1 MHRIDLTLSRALQ
14 LACVCIVLAAPRAEA
29 GGRALFADFD
39 GDGRGDRASLDAR
52 DPSIVRIWFS
62 ATRTTQIIR
71 STQPLRDITAVDLNG
86 DRYPELVASNRSP
99 GLQVWVKAHKGF
111 QHYRRNGPFSSRDI
125 APPDRHRVD
134 DDADRFAAAI
144 GAAKPPPP
152 SIAGNLH
159 RRPPPS
165 GVRTEAARLTRTA
178 RSASR
183 VAPFAPRPPP
193 GPAL

>member
-1 MHRIDLTLSRALQ
+1 MHRISRTLRHAVQ
-14 LACVCIVLAAPRAEA
+14 LVCVCALLVAPRAEA
-29 GGRALFADFD
+29 SGRAVLADFD
-39 GDGRGDRASLDAR
+39 GDGHGDRASLDAR

-71 STQPLRDITAVDLNG
+71 SAQPLRDISAVDLNG

-111 QHYRRNGPFSSRDI
+111 RHYRRNGPFSSRDI
-125 APPDRHRVD
+125 APPNRRRVD
-134 DDADRFAAAI
+134 DDADRFAPAI

-159 RRPPPS
+159 RRRPPS
-165 GVRTEAARLTRTA
+165 GVRTAAASLTRAA

-183 VAPFAPRPPP
+183 VAAFAPRPPP
-193 GPAL
+193 GLAL